1 MINKVEL
8 VEQYFEIFQSLKS
21 ILTAT
26 KIMYLFRC
34 EIHLLIWESS
44 IFLLI
49 KSIEHPIILV
59 RSAQM

>member
-26 KIMYLFRC
+26 KNNVFISM
-34 EIHLLIWESS
+34 
-44 IFLLI
+44 
-49 KSIEHPIILV
+49 
-59 RSAQM
+59 